1 MARKNASDSFD
12 YGNAIKN
19 AVAYFGRKIVR
30 QRRAAGLTQAA
41 LARRVR
47 IPVETLR
54 RIEAGEATPD
64 GITVNRITTAIEE
77 AQEEKDG
84 S

>member
-1 MARKNASDSFD
+1 MGSSVGKHRYARPRCART
-12 YGNAIKN
+12 A
-19 AVAYFGRKIVR
+19 FGRRIIR
-30 QRRAAGLTQAA
+30 QRRSAGLTQAD
-41 LARRVR
+41 LARRAR
-47 IPVETLR
+47 IPIETLR

-64 GITVNRITTAIEE
+64 AVTMNRITNAIEE